1 MPWYTIS
8 TSGGVRNPAFLPPK
22 CSLSLRCATLTKAEL
37 VESIATEFELSKRQS
52 GEIIDKVL
60 DDIKAAL
67 QAGEKV
73 QLIPFGSF
81 LVRHRNAREGRN
93 PKTGAKIKIPARK
106 VPAFTAGK
114 GLRDAVASG
123 KKKSSKKK

>member
-1 MPWYTIS
+1 
-8 TSGGVRNPAFLPPK
+8 V
-22 CSLSLRCATLTKAEL
+22 TKAEL
-37 VESIATEFELSKRQS
+37 VESIATEFELSKRRS
-52 GEIIDKVL
+52 GEIVDKVL

-114 GLRDAVASG
+114 GLRDAVAAG
-123 KKKSSKKK
+123 RKKSSKKK

>member
-8 TSGGVRNPAFLPPK
+8 TSGGRPKSPYLPLK
-22 CSLSLRCATLTKAEL
+22 CRFSLRYGNLTKAEL
-37 VESIATEFELSKRQS
+37 VESIATEFELSKRRS
-52 GEIIDKVL
+52 GEIVDKVL

>member
-8 TSGGVRNPAFLPPK
+8 TSGGARNPVSLPPK
-22 CSLSLRCATLTKAEL
+22 CSLSLRCGNVTKAEL

-67 QAGEKV
+67 QGGEKV

>member
-1 MPWYTIS
+1 
-8 TSGGVRNPAFLPPK
+8 
-22 CSLSLRCATLTKAEL
+22 LTKAEL
-37 VESIATEFELSKRQS
+37 VESIATEFELSKRRS
-52 GEIIDKVL
+52 GEIVDKVL

-114 GLRDAVASG
+114 GLRDAVAAG
-123 KKKSSKKK
+123 RKKSSKKK